1 MLLSKEEQKQFVKES
16 HYTIQVSN
24 YTSRKQVRKQ

>member
-24 YTSRKQVRKQ
+24 YTRKQVRKQ